1 MFWES
6 SPITVTSSPGYTNS
20 IASSRRIL
28 GNFIL
33 WNQLELPQAAR
44 AASRVTRPIA
54 ALRTISNSSTLCAA
68 SRANLHHML
77 STPFHIWHRTRRA
90 YRLICSMRNHR
101 FNLRLASFSSG
112 SRSSSE
118 LARGNTSQ
126 SLRHPSIGRRR
137 LYCFLSSAT
146 ICFTVTT
153 CSFQASNA
161 DAAMNMAGSPTPTG
175 YAAPMSAVAPLLI
188 YLLTYLL
195 AYFFI
200 VFLVHHRPP

>member
-33 WNQLELPQAAR
+33 WDQLELPQATR

-68 SRANLHHML
+68 SRANLHQML
-77 STPFHIWHRTRRA
+77 STLFHIWHRTRRA
-90 YRLICSMRNHR
+90 YRLICLMRSHR
-101 FNLRLASFSSG
+101 FNIRIASFPSG

-126 SLRHPSIGRRR
+126 SPRHPSIGRRM
-137 LYCFLSSAT
+137 LYRFHSAAT

-153 CSFQASNA
+153 CSFQASDA
-161 DAAMNMAGSPTPTG
+161 DARDVGRT
-175 YAAPMSAVAPLLI
+175 
-188 YLLTYLL
+188 
-195 AYFFI
+195 
-200 VFLVHHRPP
+200 